1 MICSPRL
8 AENLTGFLNVSIRVR
23 LDLQTRQLPFGRR
36 MREFIG
42 QVARFS
48 MYFSK
53 MLLSFNFSLF
63 MATELDFL
71 KLTAQR
77 AHDVMIASSLRQNHV
92 VATSFWRNNDVIVA

>member
-8 AENLTGFLNVSIRVR
+8 AENLTGFLNISSRVR

-36 MREFIG
+36 VREFIG

-53 MLLSFNFSLF
+53 MLLSLNFSLF
-63 MATELDFL
+63 MATRTWLLEVDLPAG
-71 KLTAQR
+71 T
-77 AHDVMIASSLRQNHV
+77 
-92 VATSFWRNNDVIVA
+92 WRNDNVIITSKRRSRGDVVLT